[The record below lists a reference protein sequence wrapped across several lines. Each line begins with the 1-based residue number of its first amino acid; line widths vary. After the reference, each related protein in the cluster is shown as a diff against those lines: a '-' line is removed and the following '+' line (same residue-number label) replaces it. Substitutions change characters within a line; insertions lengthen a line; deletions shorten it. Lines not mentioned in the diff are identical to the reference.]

1 MYRVSRYISIAI
13 GKLCRKGSSTQ
24 RDPEGALAPK
34 GPQRG
39 PEGVQTPK
47 GPRSQRGLEGAH
59 EGAPKGPLRGPA
71 AAGPQPLLRGFSNF
85 RPNANFAVAG
95 QIFYFSR
102 PIVQP
107 GLTSSHRR
115 RGLYYVGNPGGGP

>member
-1 MYRVSRYISIAI
+1 MQERV
-13 GKLCRKGSSTQ
+13 LDPKGP
-24 RDPEGALAPK
+24 RRGPGPKGAPK
-34 GPQRG
+34 GPGRG
-39 PEGVQTPK
+39 VDPKGAPK